1 MNRTKF
7 VGESHFFQIFSF
19 FFRSGNRDMNLM
31 LFKETAGIVQPLRRV
46 VVSRDEKHRNPGRDV
61 GKLREELIQH
71 RIGLPGG
78 NRAVKNIPRNQNRI
92 RMILF
97 CPLRDLMQNRP
108 LIGKQTVGIE
118 LFTDMKIRNMKQV
131 GERGKE
137 IKMKRLF
144 RRNQIIITTL
154 AVMIAAAGY
163 LNYAGKR
170 DLEAGGQVA
179 DMGSLE
185 LSDEDLMAENLA
197 AQSETVQDILS
208 LDNDPNDTEVAEAQ
222 TEGTD
227 LAQAG
232 SENGE
237 QSGMADTEEQTTG
250 NDAPAGYENPGEAV
264 LTSGMS
270 VADYIA
276 GVQLSREQIRAK
288 NKETLMSLINSTSI
302 DEAAKQQAIQDMIR
316 LTEISEKENA
326 AETLLMAKGF
336 SDPVVSITDD
346 KVDVVIHASSITDP
360 ERAQIE
366 DIVKR
371 KAEVGADQIII
382 TLLNMAD

>member
-1 MNRTKF
+1 
-7 VGESHFFQIFSF
+7 
-19 FFRSGNRDMNLM
+19 
-31 LFKETAGIVQPLRRV
+31 
-46 VVSRDEKHRNPGRDV
+46 
-61 GKLREELIQH
+61 
-71 RIGLPGG
+71 
-78 NRAVKNIPRNQNRI
+78 
-92 RMILF
+92 
-97 CPLRDLMQNRP
+97 
-108 LIGKQTVGIE
+108 
-118 LFTDMKIRNMKQV
+118 MKIRNMKQV
-131 GERGKE
+131 TERVKGLKGR
-137 IKMKRLF
+137 KLF

-170 DLEAGGQVA
+170 DLEAGSRLSQA
-179 DMGSLE
+179 GSLE
-185 LSDEDLMAENLA
+185 LSEEDLMAENLA
-197 AQSETVQDILS
+197 AQSETVSDILS
-208 LDNDPNDTEVAEAQ
+208 LDNDPAEGEVAEAGPED
-222 TEGTD
+222 TSLALGDNGTD
-227 LAQAG
+227 
-232 SENGE
+232 GE
-237 QSGMADTEEQTTG
+237 ASTQEEELSGNSTDTG
-250 NDAPAGYENPGEAV
+250 NTGESADPAGYENPGEAV

-288 NKETLMSLINSTSI
+288 NKETLMSLINSTNI

-316 LTEISEKENA
+316 ITEISEKENA

-336 SDPVVSITDD
+336 ADPVVSITDD

-360 ERAQIE
+360 QRAQIE

>member
-1 MNRTKF
+1 
-7 VGESHFFQIFSF
+7 
-19 FFRSGNRDMNLM
+19 
-31 LFKETAGIVQPLRRV
+31 
-46 VVSRDEKHRNPGRDV
+46 
-61 GKLREELIQH
+61 
-71 RIGLPGG
+71 
-78 NRAVKNIPRNQNRI
+78 
-92 RMILF
+92 
-97 CPLRDLMQNRP
+97 
-108 LIGKQTVGIE
+108 
-118 LFTDMKIRNMKQV
+118 MKIRNMKQV
-131 GERGKE
+131 TERVKGLKCR
-137 IKMKRLF
+137 KLF

-170 DLEAGGQVA
+170 DLEAGSRLSQA
-179 DMGSLE
+179 GSLE
-185 LSDEDLMAENLA
+185 LSEEDLMAENLA
-197 AQSETVQDILS
+197 AQSETVSDILS
-208 LDNDPNDTEVAEAQ
+208 LDNDPAEGEVAEAGPEDTSLALGDNGTGGEASTQ
-222 TEGTD
+222 EGELSGNSTD
-227 LAQAG
+227 
-232 SENGE
+232 
-237 QSGMADTEEQTTG
+237 TG
-250 NDAPAGYENPGEAV
+250 NTGESADPAGYENPGEAV

-288 NKETLMSLINSTSI
+288 NKETLMSLINSTNI

-316 LTEISEKENA
+316 ITEISEKENA

-336 SDPVVSITDD
+336 ADPVVSITDD

-360 ERAQIE
+360 QRAQIE

>member
-1 MNRTKF
+1 
-7 VGESHFFQIFSF
+7 
-19 FFRSGNRDMNLM
+19 
-31 LFKETAGIVQPLRRV
+31 
-46 VVSRDEKHRNPGRDV
+46 
-61 GKLREELIQH
+61 
-71 RIGLPGG
+71 
-78 NRAVKNIPRNQNRI
+78 
-92 RMILF
+92 
-97 CPLRDLMQNRP
+97 
-108 LIGKQTVGIE
+108 
-118 LFTDMKIRNMKQV
+118 MKIRNMKKV
-131 GERGKE
+131 TERVKGLKGR
-137 IKMKRLF
+137 KLF

-170 DLEAGGQVA
+170 DLEAGSRLSQA
-179 DMGSLE
+179 GSLE
-185 LSDEDLMAENLA
+185 LSEEDLMAENLA
-197 AQSETVQDILS
+197 AQSETVSDILS
-208 LDNDPNDTEVAEAQ
+208 LDNDPAEGEVAEAGPEDTSLALGDNGTGGEASTQ
-222 TEGTD
+222 EGELSGNSTD
-227 LAQAG
+227 
-232 SENGE
+232 
-237 QSGMADTEEQTTG
+237 TG
-250 NDAPAGYENPGEAV
+250 NTGESADPAGYENPGEAV

-288 NKETLMSLINSTSI
+288 NKETLMSLINSTNI

-316 LTEISEKENA
+316 ITEISEKENA

-336 SDPVVSITDD
+336 ADPVVSITDD

-360 ERAQIE
+360 QRAQIE

>member
-1 MNRTKF
+1 
-7 VGESHFFQIFSF
+7 
-19 FFRSGNRDMNLM
+19 
-31 LFKETAGIVQPLRRV
+31 
-46 VVSRDEKHRNPGRDV
+46 
-61 GKLREELIQH
+61 
-71 RIGLPGG
+71 
-78 NRAVKNIPRNQNRI
+78 
-92 RMILF
+92 
-97 CPLRDLMQNRP
+97 
-108 LIGKQTVGIE
+108 
-118 LFTDMKIRNMKQV
+118 MKIMNMKQV
-131 GERGKE
+131 TERVKGLKGR
-137 IKMKRLF
+137 KLF

-170 DLEAGGQVA
+170 DLEAGSRLSQA
-179 DMGSLE
+179 GSLE
-185 LSDEDLMAENLA
+185 LSEEDLMAENLA
-197 AQSETVQDILS
+197 AQSETVSDILS
-208 LDNDPNDTEVAEAQ
+208 LDNDPAEGEVAEAGPEDTSLALGDNGTGGEASTQ
-222 TEGTD
+222 EGELSGNSTD
-227 LAQAG
+227 
-232 SENGE
+232 
-237 QSGMADTEEQTTG
+237 TG
-250 NDAPAGYENPGEAV
+250 NTGESADPAGYENPGEAV

-288 NKETLMSLINSTSI
+288 NKETLMSLINSTNI

-316 LTEISEKENA
+316 ITEISEKENA

-336 SDPVVSITDD
+336 ADPVVSITDD

-360 ERAQIE
+360 QRAQIE

>member
-1 MNRTKF
+1 
-7 VGESHFFQIFSF
+7 
-19 FFRSGNRDMNLM
+19 
-31 LFKETAGIVQPLRRV
+31 
-46 VVSRDEKHRNPGRDV
+46 
-61 GKLREELIQH
+61 
-71 RIGLPGG
+71 
-78 NRAVKNIPRNQNRI
+78 
-92 RMILF
+92 
-97 CPLRDLMQNRP
+97 
-108 LIGKQTVGIE
+108 
-118 LFTDMKIRNMKQV
+118 MKIRNMKQV
-131 GERGKE
+131 TERVKGLKGR
-137 IKMKRLF
+137 KLF

-170 DLEAGGQVA
+170 DLEAGSRLSQA
-179 DMGSLE
+179 GSLE
-185 LSDEDLMAENLA
+185 LSEEDLMAENLA
-197 AQSETVQDILS
+197 AQSETVSDILS
-208 LDNDPNDTEVAEAQ
+208 LDNDPAEGEVAEAGPEDTSLALGDNGTGGEASTQ
-222 TEGTD
+222 EGELSGNSTD
-227 LAQAG
+227 
-232 SENGE
+232 
-237 QSGMADTEEQTTG
+237 TG
-250 NDAPAGYENPGEAV
+250 NTGESADPAGYENPGEAV

-288 NKETLMSLINSTSI
+288 NKETLMSLINSTNI

-316 LTEISEKENA
+316 ITEISEKENA

-336 SDPVVSITDD
+336 ADPVVSITDN

-360 ERAQIE
+360 QRAQIE

>member
-1 MNRTKF
+1 
-7 VGESHFFQIFSF
+7 
-19 FFRSGNRDMNLM
+19 
-31 LFKETAGIVQPLRRV
+31 
-46 VVSRDEKHRNPGRDV
+46 
-61 GKLREELIQH
+61 
-71 RIGLPGG
+71 
-78 NRAVKNIPRNQNRI
+78 
-92 RMILF
+92 
-97 CPLRDLMQNRP
+97 
-108 LIGKQTVGIE
+108 
-118 LFTDMKIRNMKQV
+118 MKIRNMKQV
-131 GERGKE
+131 TERVKGLKGR
-137 IKMKRLF
+137 KLF

-170 DLEAGGQVA
+170 DLEAGSRLSQA
-179 DMGSLE
+179 GSLE
-185 LSDEDLMAENLA
+185 LSEEDLMAENLA
-197 AQSETVQDILS
+197 AQSETVSDILS
-208 LDNDPNDTEVAEAQ
+208 LDNDPAEGEVAEAGPEDPSLALGDNGTGGEASTQ
-222 TEGTD
+222 EGELSGNSTD
-227 LAQAG
+227 
-232 SENGE
+232 
-237 QSGMADTEEQTTG
+237 TG
-250 NDAPAGYENPGEAV
+250 NTGESADPAGYENPGEAV

-288 NKETLMSLINSTSI
+288 NKETLMSLINSTNI

-316 LTEISEKENA
+316 ITEISEKENA

-336 SDPVVSITDD
+336 ADPVVSITDD

-360 ERAQIE
+360 QRAQIE

>member
-1 MNRTKF
+1 
-7 VGESHFFQIFSF
+7 
-19 FFRSGNRDMNLM
+19 
-31 LFKETAGIVQPLRRV
+31 
-46 VVSRDEKHRNPGRDV
+46 
-61 GKLREELIQH
+61 
-71 RIGLPGG
+71 
-78 NRAVKNIPRNQNRI
+78 
-92 RMILF
+92 
-97 CPLRDLMQNRP
+97 
-108 LIGKQTVGIE
+108 
-118 LFTDMKIRNMKQV
+118 MKIRNMKQV
-131 GERGKE
+131 TERVKGLKGR
-137 IKMKRLF
+137 KLF

-170 DLEAGGQVA
+170 DLEAGSRLSQA
-179 DMGSLE
+179 GSLE
-185 LSDEDLMAENLA
+185 LSEEDLMAENLA
-197 AQSETVQDILS
+197 AQSETVSDILS
-208 LDNDPNDTEVAEAQ
+208 LDNDPAEGKVAEAGSED
-222 TEGTD
+222 TSLALGNNGTD
-227 LAQAG
+227 
-232 SENGE
+232 GE
-237 QSGMADTEEQTTG
+237 ASTQEGELSGNSTDTG
-250 NDAPAGYENPGEAV
+250 NAGESAEPAGYENPGEAV

-288 NKETLMSLINSTSI
+288 NKETLMSLINSTNI

-316 LTEISEKENA
+316 ITEISEKENA

-336 SDPVVSITDD
+336 ADPVVSITDD

-360 ERAQIE
+360 QRAQIE

>member
-1 MNRTKF
+1 M
-7 VGESHFFQIFSF
+7 
-19 FFRSGNRDMNLM
+19 
-31 LFKETAGIVQPLRRV
+31 
-46 VVSRDEKHRNPGRDV
+46 
-61 GKLREELIQH
+61 
-71 RIGLPGG
+71 RIW
-78 NRAVKNIPRNQNRI
+78 
-92 RMILF
+92 
-97 CPLRDLMQNRP
+97 
-108 LIGKQTVGIE
+108 
-118 LFTDMKIRNMKQV
+118 
-131 GERGKE
+131 
-137 IKMKRLF
+137 
-144 RRNQIIITTL
+144 
-154 AVMIAAAGY
+154 
-163 LNYAGKR
+163 
-170 DLEAGGQVA
+170 
-179 DMGSLE
+179 
-185 LSDEDLMAENLA
+185 
-197 AQSETVQDILS
+197 
-208 LDNDPNDTEVAEAQ
+208 DNDPNDTEVAEAQ